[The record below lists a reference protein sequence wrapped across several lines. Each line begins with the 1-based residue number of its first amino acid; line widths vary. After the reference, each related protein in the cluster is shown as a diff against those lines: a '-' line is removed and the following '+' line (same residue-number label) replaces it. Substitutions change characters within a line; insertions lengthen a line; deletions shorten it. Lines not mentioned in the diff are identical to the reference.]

1 MLPAQPLPEAPR
13 SIRFHREVHMSASNE
28 KSLSALLEE
37 RRVFPPSEE
46 FRRQANASDPAIY
59 ERAERDPEAFWAE
72 QAKRLDWFTPWQQ
85 VLEWNAPWV
94 KWFVGGKLNVAYN
107 CVDRHAQSARRNKAA
122 IIWEGE
128 PGDSRV
134 LTYGMLEREV
144 NRFANVLQVARRRQ
158 RRPRRDLHG
167 HGPRAG
173 HRHARLRQNR
183 RAAQHRLRRIFR
195 RSPARAHQRRQGQ
208 SGRHLRRR
216 VAPRHHRAA
225 QGRVDEALRGTP
237 TIEKVVVVRRVGE
250 AAKISMEPGRDLWW
264 HELVAAASDQCAAEP
279 MDAEDM
285 LFVLYTSGTT
295 GKPKG
300 IVHTTGGY
308 LVGAATTH
316 HYIFDIKE
324 NDVYWCTADIGWV
337 TGHSYVVY
345 GPLANG
351 ATSLMYEGTP
361 DYPDRDRFW
370 SIIDKYGVNI
380 FYTAPTAIRTFMRW
394 GTELP
399 ARHSLASLRL
409 LGTVGEPINPEAWI
423 WYHEYIGR
431 ERCPIVDTW
440 WQTETG
446 MILITP
452 LPGITPTKPGSAT
465 KPFPGI
471 VAEVVDANGEPV
483 GPGAGGYL
491 VLKQPWP
498 AMMRTI
504 YGDPDRYVQQYWSRY
519 PGVYF
524 TGDGCKVDADGYFWL
539 LGRVDDVMNVAGH
552 RISTYEVESALVD
565 HPSVAEAAVIGKTHE
580 VKGQGISAFVTLK
593 EGIAATDAL
602 KDELKQHVVAKI
614 GAIARPDDI
623 FFASEL
629 PKTRSAKIM
638 RRLLRDIAEGR
649 VLGDTT
655 TLADPTVVARLKT
668 QYQDE
673 G

>member
-1 MLPAQPLPEAPR
+1 VSAP
-13 SIRFHREVHMSASNE
+13 NE
-28 KSLSALLEE
+28 KSLATLLQESRIFMPSA
-37 RRVFPPSEE
+37 E
-46 FRRQANASDPAIY
+46 FHRQANASDLAIY
-59 ERAERDPEAFWAE
+59 ERAASDPEGYWAE
-72 QAKRLDWFTPWQQ
+72 QAKRLDWFSPWSQ

-94 KWFVGGKLNVAYN
+94 KWFVGGKLNVAHN
-107 CVDRHAQSARRNKAA
+107 CVDRHAHSARRNKAA

-144 NRFANVLQVARRRQ
+144 NRFANSLRGLGVSKGDRVAIYMGMVPELAIAMLACAKIGAPHSIVFGGFSAEALRERINDAQAKVVVTADGGWRRGGVVPLKASVDDCLQHTPSVE
-158 RRPRRDLHG
+158 HVIV
-167 HGPRAG
+167 
-173 HRHARLRQNR
+173 
-183 RAAQHRLRRIFR
+183 LRRIGDAVK
-195 RSPARAHQRRQGQ
+195 PHM
-208 SGRHLRRR
+208 H
-216 VAPRHHRAA
+216 
-225 QGRVDEALRGTP
+225 
-237 TIEKVVVVRRVGE
+237 
-250 AAKISMEPGRDLWW
+250 PGRDLWW
-264 HELVAAASDQCAAEP
+264 HELVAGASEECAAEP
-279 MDAEDM
+279 MDAEEM

-308 LVGAATTH
+308 LVAAAATH

-324 NDVYWCTADIGWV
+324 DDVYWCTADIGWV

-361 DYPDRDRFW
+361 DFPDRDRFW

-394 GTELP
+394 GTEVP
-399 ARHSLASLRL
+399 ARHSLKSLRL

-423 WYHEYIGR
+423 WYHDYIGR
-431 ERCPIVDTW
+431 RRCPIVDTW

-446 MILITP
+446 TIMISP

-465 KPFPGI
+465 KPLPGI
-471 VAEVVDANGEPV
+471 VADVVDASGEPV
-483 GPGAGGYL
+483 GPGGGGYL
-491 VLKQPWP
+491 VLKKPWP
-498 AMMRTI
+498 SMMRTI

-519 PGVYF
+519 PGMYF
-524 TGDGCKVDADGYFWL
+524 TGDGCKVDADGYLWL

-565 HPSVAEAAVIGKTHE
+565 HSSVAEAAVIGKTHE

-593 EGIAATDAL
+593 EGITASDAL
-602 KDELKQHVVAKI
+602 KDELKKHVVTKI

-655 TLADPTVVARLKT
+655 TLADPNVVSRLKT